1 MFYSKNR
8 MKTIQIFFY
17 MGQIRKNYG
26 TQQSTALN
34 MDMISLGNYFK
45 EVLLNEK
52 KGRWKNACIVSSLLE
67 MEKLKT
73 NLYGK
78 IMITRGRKCS
88 GEYRDRQISLNIIY
102 VVEWE
107 TLEISSRKLEIL
119 REGLGAGGEGDDRG

>member
-1 MFYSKNR
+1 
-8 MKTIQIFFY
+8 
-17 MGQIRKNYG
+17 
-26 TQQSTALN
+26 
-34 MDMISLGNYFK
+34 MDVISLGNYFK